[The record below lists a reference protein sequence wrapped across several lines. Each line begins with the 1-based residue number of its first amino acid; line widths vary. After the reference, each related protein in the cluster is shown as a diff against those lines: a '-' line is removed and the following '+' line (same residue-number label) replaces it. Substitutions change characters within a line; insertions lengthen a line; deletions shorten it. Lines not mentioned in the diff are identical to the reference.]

1 MFLDKQNNKKNKQ
14 KQVKKLNLQK
24 LKDKNSDMYIEDM
37 FLVLSYF
44 LMFLKCIRRN
54 SISI

>member
-24 LKDKNSDMYIEDM
+24 LKDKNSDMDIEDM